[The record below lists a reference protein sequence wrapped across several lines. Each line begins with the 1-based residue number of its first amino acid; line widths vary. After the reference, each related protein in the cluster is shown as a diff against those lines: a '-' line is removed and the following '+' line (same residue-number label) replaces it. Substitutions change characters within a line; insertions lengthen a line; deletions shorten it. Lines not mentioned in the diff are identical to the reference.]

1 MDTSAATHV
10 PDTEIEYRIAVSES
24 YNDGYY
30 KFGTNSSDYKYNIYL
45 DGDSRTAVAGYEK
58 DFILGALGQRSDNNG
73 SGETNWCE
81 PEFLV
86 SNIDS

>member
-1 MDTSAATHV
+1 MENIISK
-10 PDTEIEYRIAVSES
+10 RIAVSES
-24 YNDGYY
+24 YSAGYY
-30 KFGTNSSDYKYNIYL
+30 KFGTLGSDYVKNRYL
-45 DGDSRTAVAGYEK
+45 DKDLTTAVAGYEK